1 MAMTGTNALVE
12 RIWTLFNSSGL
23 SPSQIDRELCLAS
36 GTARR
41 MIQWKWHE
49 EE

>member
-1 MAMTGTNALVE
+1 MTGTNALVE
-12 RIWTLFNSSGL
+12 RIWTLFNSSRL